1 MSQPFFECTEL
12 TWPLRKYRRCKMSQP
27 FSCMHGDDVD
37 CAMTPKLPSPHPGLR
52 PRVLPGLR
60 PPRSG
65 LGLLYIY
72 QCHMRLILTCFI
84 ICRMPGST
92 LGRRP
97 GCGLR
102 KPRNYRRSRH
112 HILSFA
118 CRELT
123 WPPRKYRKFEVS
135 HPFYSIACTEMTL
148 PPMKYKRCKMSQPFF
163 CVHGV
168 DVDSQKAQKVRDIT
182 TFLLHA
188 GR

>member
-1 MSQPFFECTEL
+1 VASQEVEKVRDTTTFL
-12 TWPLRKYRRCKMSQP
+12 LL
-27 FSCMHGDDVD
+27 SCDV
-37 CAMTPKLPSPHPGLR
+37 TVGLEVAKSAPW

-72 QCHMRLILTCFI
+72 QCHLRLRLTCFI

-118 CRELT
+118 CTELT
-123 WPPRKYRKFEVS
+123 WPPGKFR
-135 HPFYSIACTEMTL
+135 
-148 PPMKYKRCKMSQPFF
+148 RCKMSHPIS
-163 CVHGV
+163 CVHED
-168 DVDSQKAQKVRDIT
+168 DVTSQEVYKIRDIT
-182 TFLLHA
+182 TYVA
-188 GR
+188 SQEVQKIPPCPVKQNGIK